1 MLRICSIFAITIA
14 ALMTAFPAQ
23 AVFGDTRPA
32 ELATADKGL
41 NATYAALMKQLRKE
55 EQEKLK
61 KAQRIWI
68 SLREADC
75 KWANAAEPL
84 DCMIDRTLHRTEELK
99 GSMFWAPNGEYTSL
113 DLQKK

>member
-1 MLRICSIFAITIA
+1 MLKNIPLTFFSLTVF
-14 ALMTAFPAQ
+14 LTAVPAQ
-23 AVFGDTRPA
+23 AVLGDTRPA
-32 ELATADKGL
+32 EFATADKEL
-41 NATYAALMKQLRKE
+41 NRTYTMLMKQLRKE

-75 KWANAAEPL
+75 KWASAAEPL
-84 DCMIDRTLHRTEELK
+84 DCMMERTIHRTEELK

-113 DLQKK
+113 ELQK